1 MVTEA
6 PENLK
11 PDESG
16 SKIPAT
22 EVLMTHTGWTFT
34 SERFREFNF
43 SVLLWT
49 TLGLLGCL
57 GMVAFEAFM
66 MWLLVAKR

>member
-1 MVTEA
+1 M
-6 PENLK
+6 
-11 PDESG
+11 
-16 SKIPAT
+16 I
-22 EVLMTHTGWTFT
+22 HTRHSFD
-34 SERFREFNF
+34 F
-43 SVLLWT
+43 SDIFWP